1 MNQSQVMP
9 SDNDRRRVS
18 VGLLLM
24 GGGIALLVA
33 DLVWHLSPASIPLF
47 WFYLESLVPLR
58 VHLLRFGGAIFLLL
72 GSLLVAAGWVVW
84 RAERAAAWSETLEML
99 SRPIALVLIFLLF
112 GALIPDGKFFG
123 VGNIENILVQSAVVA
138 ACALGATM
146 VIISAGIDLSAGS
159 VIALTVVLIALLTDR
174 GPAIVFNG
182 THATALAG
190 LGLLAALTIHGWA
203 ARQALRESPSEGL
216 RCLLIP
222 LYWFRFAG
230 RQGHRGA
237 RAVLPVMLIL
247 FGLALLTWL
256 LGTATAQAFF
266 GRHQVLWTVLAVLL
280 GLLASALAGAAT
292 GALITGLRI
301 VPFVVTLGGLQ
312 LYRGLAKGF
321 ANEQNIYPRETWINT
336 LMDPVLGNPDRAW
349 LVLPIGVWITAV
361 AAVFAGLL
369 LRYTQ
374 LGRHIFAVGSSEQT
388 ARLCGVPVV
397 RTKILV
403 YTLAGFFA
411 GLAGL
416 LQYSYLGI
424 GQPTTAVGYELLVI
438 AAVVIGGGSLM
449 GGEGTI
455 TGTLIGALTIG
466 VLAAGSV
473 QMGWP
478 KWVQEIVTGSIIIL
492 AVTVDQWR
500 HRRVT

>member
-1 MNQSQVMP
+1 MP
-9 SDNDRRRVS
+9 SDHDRRRFR

-24 GGGIALLVA
+24 VGDIALVVA
-33 DLVWHLSPASIPLF
+33 DLIWHVSPASIPLF
-47 WFYLESLVPLR
+47 WFYLQSLAPLR
-58 VHLLRFGGAIFLLL
+58 VHVLRFGGAICLLL
-72 GSLLVAAGWVVW
+72 GGLLAATGWLVW
-84 RAERAAAWSETLEML
+84 RAERRAAWSETIEML
-99 SRPIALVLIFLLF
+99 SRPVALVLIFLLF

-159 VIALTVVLIALLTDR
+159 IIALTVVLIALLTDR
-174 GPAIVFNG
+174 GPGVVFNG
-182 THATALAG
+182 THAMVLAG
-190 LGLLAALTIHGWA
+190 LGLLVTIAVHGWT
-203 ARQALRESPSEGL
+203 ARHAFGQSFGEGF
-216 RCLLIP
+216 RCLLLP
-222 LYWFRFAG
+222 LYWFYFAD
-230 RQGHRGA
+230 RQGDRRWKPA
-237 RAVLPVMLIL
+237 LPVIVVL
-247 FGLALLTWL
+247 FGLSLLTWL
-256 LGTATAQAFF
+256 LGTSPARAFF
-266 GRHQVLWTVLAVLL
+266 DRHLVLWTAFAVLL
-280 GLLASALAGAAT
+280 GLVASALAGAAN

-301 VPFVVTLGGLQ
+301 VPFVVTLGGLE
-312 LYRGLAKGF
+312 LYRGVAKGF
-321 ANEQNIYPRETWINT
+321 ANEQNIYPRETWVNT
-336 LMDPVLGNPDRAW
+336 LMDPVLGNAGRAW
-349 LVLPIGVWITAV
+349 LVLPIGVWLTAA
-361 AAVFAGLL
+361 AAVLAGLL
-369 LRYTQ
+369 LGYTR
-374 LGRHIFAVGSSEQT
+374 LGRHIFAVGSNEQT
-388 ARLCGVPVV
+388 ARLCGVPVA

-455 TGTLIGALTIG
+455 AGTLIGALTIG

-492 AVTVDQWR
+492 PVTIDQWR
-500 HRRVT
+500 HRRVS

>member
-1 MNQSQVMP
+1 
-9 SDNDRRRVS
+9 
-18 VGLLLM
+18 
-24 GGGIALLVA
+24 
-33 DLVWHLSPASIPLF
+33 
-47 WFYLESLVPLR
+47 
-58 VHLLRFGGAIFLLL
+58 
-72 GSLLVAAGWVVW
+72 
-84 RAERAAAWSETLEML
+84 
-99 SRPIALVLIFLLF
+99 
-112 GALIPDGKFFG
+112 
-123 VGNIENILVQSAVVA
+123 
-138 ACALGATM
+138 
-146 VIISAGIDLSAGS
+146 
-159 VIALTVVLIALLTDR
+159 
-174 GPAIVFNG
+174 
-182 THATALAG
+182 
-190 LGLLAALTIHGWA
+190 
-203 ARQALRESPSEGL
+203 
-216 RCLLIP
+216 
-222 LYWFRFAG
+222 
-230 RQGHRGA
+230 
-237 RAVLPVMLIL
+237 MLIL

-349 LVLPIGVWITAV
+349 LVLPVGVWITAV
-361 AAVFAGLL
+361 AALFAGLL